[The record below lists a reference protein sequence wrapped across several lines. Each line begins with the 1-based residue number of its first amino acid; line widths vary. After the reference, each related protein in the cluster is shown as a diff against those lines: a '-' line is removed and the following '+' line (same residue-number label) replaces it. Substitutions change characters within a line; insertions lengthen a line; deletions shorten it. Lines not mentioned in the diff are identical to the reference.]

1 MAEHTLPQPE
11 RGEDQPDLA
20 ARNHADADEQLVAG
34 PAEHARRGHELAE
47 HRDKEQHRGDP
58 EHLAVGE
65 GFEVDV
71 DTDLEE
77 EHGDQQVPDG
87 SQLAAYAVGGVRARQ
102 REAGHER
109 TDDRRQVGRV
119 RKLGAS
125 ASVKPSASATN
136 VPAERLWRRI
146 PANSGGAIRRPTAV
160 AITTN
165 PIATSRDLGDADG
178 RHAAFGDDARDDSE
192 DDEADH
198 VVGDRGAEHSARFDR
213 CERTEVAEHPRS
225 DADARGRQC
234 RADEQRF
241 FAVEAEA
248 DAGAEAGRHRHDDA
262 DDCDEE
268 GRAPDGTQI
277 PQVHL
282 EADLEQQQDHAELG
296 EDVQDLVG
304 LDNPEQR
311 RPDEHAGDDLGDDRR
326 EADAIRDLGSD
337 LRRDDHDQDVEQYR
351 VDVHWRPLP

>member
-1 MAEHTLPQPE
+1 MAEHTLPQAE

-34 PAEHARRGHELAE
+34 PAEHARRGHELA
-47 HRDKEQHRGDP
+47 DNCDQEQHGGDP

-65 GFEVDV
+65 RFEVYV

-77 EHGDQQVPDG
+77 EHGDQQVPDWG
-87 SQLAAYAVGGVRARQ
+87 QLSAHAVGGVRP
-102 REAGHER
+102 RERKAGHEC

-119 RKLGAS
+119 RKLGQC
-125 ASVKPSASATN
+125 
-136 VPAERLWRRI
+136 ERETQRERHQC
-146 PANSGGAIRRPTAV
+146 ARGAAV
-160 AITTN
+160 A
-165 PIATSRDLGDADG
+165 PDPREQRRRDAQADGSRDHDEPDGDECDLGDADG
-178 RHAAFGDDARDDSE
+178 RHAAFGDDASDDSE

-234 RADEQRF
+234 GADEQRF

-248 DAGAEAGRHRHDDA
+248 ESGAEAGRHRDDDA
-262 DDCDEE
+262 DDCDKE
-268 GRAPDGTQI
+268 GRASDGAQI
-277 PQVHL
+277 PQVHF
-282 EADLEQQQDHAELG
+282 EADLEEQQDHAELG
-296 EDVQDLVG
+296 EDVKDLVG

-311 RPDEHAGDDLGDDRR
+311 RPDEHTGDDFGDDSR
-326 EADAIRDLGSD
+326 EADAIRDLRSD